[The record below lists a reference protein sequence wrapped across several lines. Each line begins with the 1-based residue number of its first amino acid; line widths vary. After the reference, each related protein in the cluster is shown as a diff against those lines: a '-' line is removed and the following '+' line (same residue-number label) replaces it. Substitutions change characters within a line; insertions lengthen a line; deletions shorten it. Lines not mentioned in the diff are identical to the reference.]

1 MVKCDWAVLCD
12 YAFLDASHKMC
23 LIGVFD
29 RIVSQSVPSVH
40 HQAALAL
47 RLVGNPNEKAQVRVE
62 IVRPTGGVLAKLGGE
77 AVLGPTGS
85 ANLTLH
91 FTGMPLPDF
100 GIYAVNVYAG
110 SELIRTLSLTVSEPP
125 KQGNN

>member
-29 RIVSQSVPSVH
+29 RIVAQAVPSVH
-40 HQAALAL
+40 QQAALAL
-47 RLVGNPNEKAQVRVE
+47 RLVGEPNEKANVRVE
-62 IVRPTGGVLAKLGGE
+62 IVRPTGGVLAKLGGD
-77 AVLGPTGS
+77 AVLGSTGS

-91 FTGMPLPDF
+91 LNGMPLPDF

-110 SELIRTLSLTVSEPP
+110 TELVRSLSLTVGEPP
-125 KQGNN
+125 KQQ